1 MGERKLERI
10 LEVDRRFCLYGFPL
24 QGFSLKFISGPD
36 MTKEIKPGSLL
47 DTWEIVDGKR
57 RFGFGSQKSVSF
69 TTKEAAIDART
80 ELKRAVDVIAEVV
93 ELE

>member
-10 LEVDRRFCLYGFPL
+10 FEVDRRFYLYGFPL
-24 QGFSLKFISGPD
+24 QGFSLKFVSGPD
-36 MTKEIKPGSLL
+36 MTKDIKPGSLL

-57 RFGFGSQKSVSF
+57 RFGFGPLKSVSF
-69 TTKEAAIDART
+69 STKEAAVDAQT
-80 ELKRAVDVIAEVV
+80 ELKRAVDVITEVV